1 MIMDIEY
8 SVEKKGDVVVFTIQ
22 QKEVNH
28 NNAASLKEKLFLEIA
43 DGNSKIVLDMKN
55 VTEMDS
61 SGMGALLF
69 GKRQANNAG
78 GDLVLVS
85 VAPAIQSMMRIA
97 QLSRVFEIF
106 SGVSEAV
113 KSFR

>member
-1 MIMDIEY
+1 MDIEY
-8 SVEKKGDVVVFTIQ
+8 SVEKKENVVVFTIL

-43 DGNSKIVLDMKN
+43 DGNNKIVLDMKN

-69 GKRQANNAG
+69 GKRQANNTG
-78 GDLVLVS
+78 GDLLLVS
-85 VAPAIQSMMRIA
+85 VAPSIQSMMRIA
-97 QLSRVFEIF
+97 QLSRVFEMF
-106 SGVSEAV
+106 SSVKEAV
-113 KSFR
+113 EFFQ